1 MATIVPSIKGKYDN
15 GQQRISHEPLFFLK
29 SHVPEIPFDDIESHG
44 QALAARESEKAS
56 VYFNLC
62 DGR

>member
-1 MATIVPSIKGKYDN
+1 MVSKEFPMN
-15 GQQRISHEPLFFLK
+15 LFFFLK